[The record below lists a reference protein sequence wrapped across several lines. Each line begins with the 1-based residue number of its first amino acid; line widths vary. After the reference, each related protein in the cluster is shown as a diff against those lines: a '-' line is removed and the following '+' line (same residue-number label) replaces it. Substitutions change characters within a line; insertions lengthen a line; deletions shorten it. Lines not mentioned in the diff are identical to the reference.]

1 MGHTA
6 AMLNKGTQMPMSTEI
21 SSKPGAPAKRSA
33 MAKPMKELNL
43 KAICALAAWSRLEKW
58 CFKPGKNGKA

>member
-1 MGHTA
+1 
-6 AMLNKGTQMPMSTEI
+6 
-21 SSKPGAPAKRSA
+21 

-58 CFKPGKNGKA
+58 CLKPGKNGKA